1 MFFYLEG
8 LATYLVSI
16 WEGVA
21 FVFLFGG
28 AGHLFKFNL
37 GGDGHL
43 SIFNLGEDCFCFSIW
58 GGWPLIHFFFGEG
71 KGLPPILFLFGLYL
85 ATPSQEKNK

>member
-1 MFFYLEG
+1 MLFYLEG

-28 AGHLFKFNL
+28 ADHLFIFYL

-43 SIFNLGEDCFCFSIW
+43 SIFNLGGNGQLSVFLW
-58 GGWPLIHFFFGEG
+58 EG
-71 KGLPPILFLFGLYL
+71 L
-85 ATPSQEKNK
+85 ATYLFFSL